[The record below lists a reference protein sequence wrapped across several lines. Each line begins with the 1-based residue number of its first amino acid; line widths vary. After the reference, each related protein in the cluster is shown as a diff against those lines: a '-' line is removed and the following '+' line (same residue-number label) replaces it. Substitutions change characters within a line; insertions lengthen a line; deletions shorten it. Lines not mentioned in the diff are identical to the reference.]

1 LKLKRFISKKN
12 ILNVVLFLFLLG
24 TAWLFD
30 LYHSDD
36 IQHIVETEQ
45 ESQTDQ
51 SVTYICSP
59 IASISLKAPTPRV
72 LLKKSVQLNINRHL
86 MFHHS
91 VRAFH
96 VLKAEIPELPE
107 NILERNLIAFRNC
120 HYCSP
125 DDQPPL
131 A

>member
-1 LKLKRFISKKN
+1 
-12 ILNVVLFLFLLG
+12 LNVVLFLLLLG